1 MKEMILNY
9 KRKILNIVHGQSNAI
24 YDAGFGIIYN
34 KEVLKA
40 NLFNYNDAY
49 ILVRGDVTI
58 TRHQVTQ
65 VAFTNDELFIKCI
78 TKIDETKIDEAEDLD
93 LVMPIYNLIECN
105 WNYSEI
111 TGSLLFCCKDE
122 ATNFNTDIAN
132 SNFKSFEYKTKLSG
146 NIEDSGANGNWR
158 NATIVVPLKDLKNF
172 WRSLEMS
179 LINCK
184 IELKFK

>member
-105 WNYSEI
+105 
-111 TGSLLFCCKDE
+111 
-122 ATNFNTDIAN
+122 
-132 SNFKSFEYKTKLSG
+132 
-146 NIEDSGANGNWR
+146 
-158 NATIVVPLKDLKNF
+158 
-172 WRSLEMS
+172 
-179 LINCK
+179 
-184 IELKFK
+184 